1 MPADTLLV
9 LTIPREDILQK
20 FISDLR
26 RASKKSKR
34 AGGGYSVFL
43 HGDGDKPLLE
53 IQICYGL
60 APKKEPT

>member
-1 MPADTLLV
+1 MPADTPLV

-26 RASKKSKR
+26 KASKKSKR

-43 HGDGDKPLLE
+43 HGDGTALVE